1 MPEMTDAPLTR
12 LRAEVINSKQ
22 IPTIPAVLVKILEV
36 VGGERTGVKDLVAV
50 VERDKVLTGRIL
62 RLANSAFFGFS
73 RNVSTLSR
81 AVMLLGFSMV
91 KNLAL
96 GVKVW
101 ESLTGGR
108 AHGEMEK
115 LWVHS
120 SLVAAGSRA
129 LARRLK
135 LPDPEEAFTAGL
147 LHDIGKVILFT
158 RFPSQYGEIL
168 GKWTGDE
175 GVVAERGA
183 LGVDHAQVG
192 GWLAESWSLPALI
205 VEAASGH
212 HRSLEDSSRWDLSGV
227 VNLANRLVN
236 ATSLDQTEVSEEVQS
251 LLRDLRDPLLDAA
264 TWAEITEQLRAQEAE
279 VRNFFSP
286 VEGE

>member
-1 MPEMTDAPLTR
+1 MTDVSLAR

-50 VERDKVLTGRIL
+50 VERDKALTGRIL

-73 RNVSTLSR
+73 RNVATLSR
-81 AVMLLGFSMV
+81 AVMLLGFSTV

-101 ESLTGGR
+101 ETLTGGT

-120 SLVAAGSRA
+120 SLVAAASRA

-147 LHDIGKVILFT
+147 LHDMGKVILFT
-158 RFPSQYGEIL
+158 RFPSEYREIL

-183 LGVDHAQVG
+183 LGVDHSQVG

-205 VEAASGH
+205 VDAASSH
-212 HRSLEDSSRWDLSGV
+212 HRTLGDRSGWNLSGV

-236 ATSLDQTEVSEEVQS
+236 ATSLDRAELSEEAEA
-251 LLRDLRDPLLDAA
+251 LLRDLADPLLDSA
-264 TWAEITEQLRAQEAE
+264 TWLEITDQLRAQEAE
-279 VRNFFSP
+279 VRDFFSP
-286 VEGE
+286 AEDE